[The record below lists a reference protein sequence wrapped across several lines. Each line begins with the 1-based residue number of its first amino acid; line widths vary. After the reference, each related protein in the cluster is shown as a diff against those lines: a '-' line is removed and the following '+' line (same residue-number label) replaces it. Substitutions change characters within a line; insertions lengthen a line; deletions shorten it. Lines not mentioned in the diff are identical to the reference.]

1 MNGLFYMLVNF
12 AILGLLSL
20 STLSADDDY
29 KIPPKAIA
37 DVMDTDLLQS
47 INLSPDKK
55 HLLILE
61 RTSLPSIAELSQP
74 ELRLA
79 GLRINPKTIGRSRTN
94 NYKSIIIKNI
104 DSSKEKS

>member
-12 AILGLLSL
+12 VVLGLLSL

-37 DVMDTDLLQS
+37 DLVDAPFTPN

-55 HLLILE
+55 HLLFLE
-61 RTSLPSIAELSQP
+61 RT
-74 ELRLA
+74 
-79 GLRINPKTIGRSRTN
+79 
-94 NYKSIIIKNI
+94 
-104 DSSKEKS
+104 